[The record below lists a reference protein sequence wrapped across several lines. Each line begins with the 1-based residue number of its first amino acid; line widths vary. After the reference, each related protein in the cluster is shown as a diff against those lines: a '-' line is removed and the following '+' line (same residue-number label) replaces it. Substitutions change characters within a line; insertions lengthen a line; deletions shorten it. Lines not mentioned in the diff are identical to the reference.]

1 MVDRVAPDG
10 SWVSFCAPA
19 SNHPAPLTLSWS
31 DGNEESIAA
40 VLGQSANGDALAI
53 AVGDTWQLV
62 AVATKKRFD
71 LTRMNIDRRLV
82 VNEREARSIVFHP
95 TRPLVALLLRQNGE
109 PQVLLLDYCEGSE
122 LTIRPLS
129 REVFRMAWDP
139 SGDYLLL
146 DEIVEDSNGNQK
158 LDWPAPQTS
167 KTQSFCG
174 DLAPR
179 FVAAAKRGDRLTTT
193 LVPRSG
199 GDAVLAKGALLHDG
213 AGWLGLTEDHGI
225 AAFGPDGK
233 QLLTPANCDARP
245 VAAHG
250 SSHQLLVGCLEKGRL
265 ALGLVTTQKF
275 RSLGLDMPYAE
286 DFERRDWRDR
296 FLPIY
301 SGTSTSLVDFVGR
314 KLVQLNERDQLLA
327 QQHAEVVLRRGAT
340 LIRRNLSDGSETLL
354 ASGVAAG
361 ARVVLGRRVAWV
373 DPYVVSADPTSLPQL
388 VPRTVAALSE
398 EGCAL
403 TYAATAN
410 PPDYPRGPMRWLCGS
425 PSAVDKALTS
435 ADTVENRESGSMAN
449 ASSTHS
455 STSGGR
461 SGRNPVRRGRGA
473 VVAAK

>member
-19 SNHPAPLTLSWS
+19 SNRSTPLTLSWS
-31 DGNEESIAA
+31 DGDAESIAA
-40 VLGQSANGDALAI
+40 VLGQSANGDALVI

-71 LTRMNIDRRLV
+71 LTRMSIDRRLV
-82 VNEREARSIVFHP
+82 VNEREARSIAFHP
-95 TRPLVALLLRQNGE
+95 TRPLVALVLRQNDE
-109 PQVLLLDYCEGSE
+109 SQVLILDYSDGCEVPV
-122 LTIRPLS
+122 RPLS

-158 LDWPAPQTS
+158 LDWPSPQAS

-179 FVAAAKRGDRLTTT
+179 FVAAAKRGDRLATT
-193 LVPRSG
+193 LVPRTG
-199 GDAVLAKGALLHDG
+199 GNAVLANGALIHDG
-213 AGWLGLTEDHGI
+213 AHWLGLTEERGI
-225 AAFGPDGK
+225 AAFGPAGK
-233 QLLTPANCDARP
+233 QQLTPANCDARP

-250 SSHQLLVGCLEKGRL
+250 ASHQLLIGCLEKGRL
-265 ALGLVTTQKF
+265 ALGLVTAQKLL
-275 RSLGLDMPYAE
+275 SLGVDMPYSE

-301 SGTSTSLVDFVGR
+301 SGTSTSLVDFEDR

-327 QQHAEVVLRRGAT
+327 QQNAEVVLRRGAT
-340 LIRRNLSDGSETLL
+340 LIRFNLSVGSESLL
-354 ASGVAAG
+354 ASGLASG

-373 DPYVVSADPTSLPQL
+373 DPYVVSADPTSLPRL

-398 EGCAL
+398 DGCAL
-403 TYAATAN
+403 TYAAAAN

-425 PSAVDKALTS
+425 PSAVDKALTR
-435 ADTVENRESGSMAN
+435 ADTVENRASGSMAN

-455 STSGGR
+455 STSGGK
-461 SGRNPVRRGRGA
+461 SSRNPVKRGRGA